1 MYEYTTNKEYRQ
13 VLRKFFNMNTDKQTL
28 IDEYKDID
36 EESLDEMLYDENA
49 VECSLNRIY
58 ENTKDNNAFQKIY
71 LEAASKMI
79 SMNPE
84 TGLAILLSYDY
95 LKEFATL
102 LHYYEDNL
110 DSDIENTAEYQNVYS
125 KLTV

>member
-13 VLRKFFNMNTDKQTL
+13 VLREFFNMNTDKETIL
-28 IDEYKDID
+28 AEYKDID
-36 EESLDEMLYDENA
+36 EESLDEMMYDETA
-49 VECSLNRIY
+49 VEFSLNKVY
-58 ENTKDNNAFQKIY
+58 EKTKDNLAFQKIY
-71 LEAASKMI
+71 LEAAAKMI